1 MEILTEFL
9 IEQALIMVP
18 VLYILA
24 EMVIKPTKAVNDK
37 WIPLILL
44 TVSLATTP
52 AVIGAYIPDNFVQ
65 AVLVT
70 GGAVLSN
77 QIYKQATKKGE

>member
-1 MEILTEFL
+1 MELLTEFL

-44 TVSLATTP
+44 TVSLVATP
-52 AVIGAYIPDNFVQ
+52 AVIGAYTPDNFVQ

-77 QIYKQATKKGE
+77 QIYKQATKEGE

>member
-1 MEILTEFL
+1 MEVLTEFL

-18 VLYILA
+18 TLYILA
-24 EMVIKPTKAVNDK
+24 ELIIKPTKAVDDK

-44 TVSLATTP
+44 TVSLAATP
-52 AVIGAYIPDNFVQ
+52 AVIGGYTPENFVQ

-70 GGAVLSN
+70 GGAVLAN
-77 QIYKQATKKGE
+77 QIYKQVKKEEE

>member
-1 MEILTEFL
+1 MELLTEFL

-24 EMVIKPTKAVNDK
+24 EVVIKPTNVVDNK

-44 TVSLATTP
+44 TVSLAATP
-52 AVIGAYIPDNFVQ
+52 AVIGAYTPDNFVQ

-77 QIYKQATKKGE
+77 QIYKQVTKEEE